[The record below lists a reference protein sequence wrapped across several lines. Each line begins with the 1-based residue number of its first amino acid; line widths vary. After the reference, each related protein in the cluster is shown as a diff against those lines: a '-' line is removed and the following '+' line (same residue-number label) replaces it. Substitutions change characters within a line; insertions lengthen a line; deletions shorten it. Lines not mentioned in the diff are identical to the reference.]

1 MLDLTR
7 LPLQRVNLLERVPSC
22 GFSTDQSSRS
32 IGSMITLPLALAM
45 HVLWPPSLCPPRG
58 FLQSLPRHRSAPPGA
73 RHAAAAVRRLWL
85 QRGASALCSMAEDL
99 PITPLLP
106 ELVAALDERPNLVLQ
121 APPGAGKT
129 TAAPLAL
136 LRDSAWL
143 RDSDGVL
150 LVLEPRRVAAR
161 GAATRM
167 AAVLGEQVGQTVGY
181 RVRQESRVSSR
192 TKIVVVT
199 EGILLRQLQND
210 PLLQGVAGVCMSV

>member
-1 MLDLTR
+1 MIII
-7 LPLQRVNLLERVPSC
+7 PS
-22 GFSTDQSSRS
+22 
-32 IGSMITLPLALAM
+32 LVLAM
-45 HVLWPPSLCPPRG
+45 HVLWPSSLCPPRG
-58 FLQSLPRHRSAPPGA
+58 CLQPLPRHRPAPPGA
-73 RHAAAAVRRLWL
+73 RHAAATVRLGRF
-85 QRGASALCSMAEDL
+85 QRGAFAPGIVCSMAEPDL

-106 ELVAALDERPNLVLQ
+106 ELVAALDERPNVVLQ

-210 PLLQGVAGVCMSV
+210 PLLQGVAGVCMCVYDT